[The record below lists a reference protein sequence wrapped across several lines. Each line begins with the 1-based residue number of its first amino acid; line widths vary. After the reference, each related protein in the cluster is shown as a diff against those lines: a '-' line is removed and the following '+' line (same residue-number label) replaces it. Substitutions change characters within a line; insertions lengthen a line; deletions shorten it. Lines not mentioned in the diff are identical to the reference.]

1 MNNTTFFICFGIYM
15 ALMIFIGWYVSRG
28 QSGEDYLI
36 GSRGLNIFLII
47 GTMLATQVGTG
58 SSMGASGF
66 GYSNGWAGL
75 LYGIGGFASIVLVA
89 LLFAD
94 VRKYG
99 FLTMSE
105 EISFYYGANKYV
117 KSIVSILIY
126 IASVGWLGCH
136 ILGGS
141 MYLSWVTGIDLFTS
155 KLITVLGFGIYVTI
169 GGYLAVVW
177 TDAIQSVILFFGFI
191 TVGILSIPKAGGFEA
206 IKHAMPVDAFS
217 FLGIEKYGVIPA
229 ISLLIAITVGG
240 LAVPSFRHRIYS
252 GKDVKSVKKGFLWT
266 AGLYAVFAVFPVII
280 GMAAFT
286 INPALENSSFSIPY
300 MAMEVL
306 PAGLGILILIAGLS
320 ATMSSGDS
328 DAIAGVTILMT
339 DIYSMVFGKMPEK
352 DKMVKYSRIATV
364 FTLGIAFI
372 MAAGATNITD
382 YIANMV
388 STTLSGLA
396 VASIMGKYW
405 KRATW
410 QGGLGA
416 LIGGSIS
423 SILASRSATLMEI
436 LGDSTIPSLVGAL
449 IVCVVVSLM
458 TPENKVSEEES
469 LRIIEAQ
476 RTGNV

>member
-1 MNNTTFFICFGIYM
+1 MNTTIFFVCFSIYM
-15 ALMIFIGWYVSRG
+15 ALMVFIGWRVSRG

-36 GSRGLNIFLII
+36 GSRGINVFLII

-66 GYSNGWAGL
+66 GYTNGWAGL
-75 LYGIGGFASIVLVA
+75 LYGVGGFASIVLVA

-105 EISFYYGANKYV
+105 EISFYYGANKYI

-126 IASVGWLGCH
+126 IASVGWLGAH

-141 MYLSWVTGIDLFTS
+141 MYLSWVTGIDLLAA

-177 TDAIQSVILFFGFI
+177 TDAIQSIILFVGFI
-191 TVGILSIPKAGGFEA
+191 VVAIMSIPEAGGFEA
-206 IKHAMPVDAFS
+206 IRQAVPNDALS

-266 AGLYAVFAVFPVII
+266 AGLYAIFAVFPVII
-280 GMAAFT
+280 GMSAFT
-286 INPALENSSFSIPY
+286 INPSLENSSFAIPF

-306 PAGLGILILIAGLS
+306 PAGLGMLILIAGLS

-339 DIYSMVFGKMPEK
+339 DIYSMVFGKMPDE
-352 DKMVKYSRIATV
+352 DKMVRNSRIATV
-364 FTLGIAFI
+364 LTLGIAFV
-372 MAAGATNITD
+372 MAAGATNITN
-382 YIANMV
+382 YIANMI

-410 QGGLGA
+410 QGGLAA
-416 LIGGSIS
+416 LIGGSIC
-423 SILASRSATLMEI
+423 SILATNSGELMEL
-436 LGDSTIPSLVGAL
+436 LGDPTIPSLAGAF
-449 IVCVVVSLM
+449 IACVVVSLM
-458 TPENKVSEEES
+458 TSENKVSREEA
-469 LRIIEAQ
+469 LRLIQEN
-476 RTGNV
+476 RKK